1 MLNYF
6 STKQKILLILMFV
19 FVIVFIILALLSS
32 DSRYLYSGAGTLMW
46 MMLYLYTTWY
56 RGYLTDNVNK
66 KIRELNLS
74 KHKVM
79 ELTRST
85 KMEITGEVETGLSFF
100 MGNKK
105 LKSFDQQ
112 LNRMI
117 TDRKNNIK

>member
-56 RGYLTDNVNK
+56 RGYLTDNVNI

-100 MGNKK
+100 MDNKK